1 MVGQSGRT
9 YERYEG
15 REMTKGDRDGRMF
28 QTDSSDVI
36 MYANPSIANFLS
48 FPRTAFTVQQYKYR
62 LRVERYDI
70 ICYLSAG
77 VNWVLLYLPRMR
89 GSVM

>member
-15 REMTKGDRDGRMF
+15 RAMTKGDRDGRMF

-36 MYANPSIANFLS
+36 MYANPSQISVFFRGQHSWYSNTS
-48 FPRTAFTVQQYKYR
+48 TVQ
-62 LRVERYDI
+62 
-70 ICYLSAG
+70 SAD
-77 VNWVLLYLPRMR
+77 REI
-89 GSVM
+89 